1 MGSGLEKIRNIGI
14 MAHIDAGKTTTT
26 ERILYYTGVLHRM
39 GEVHDGNTTMDW
51 MDQER
56 ERGITI
62 TAAAVT
68 CEWKNHQINII
79 DTPGHVDFTV
89 EVERSLRVLDGAVAI
104 FDSVGGV
111 EPQSETVWHQ
121 ADTYNVPRIAFV
133 NKMDRVGADFERSV
147 GMMIEKLS
155 LVPVIIQL
163 PLGNETSF
171 EGIIDLITMKAY
183 RFGEEDLGATVRVS
197 DIPASLQEE
206 AQVRREEM
214 LEKICDFDD
223 TVLEK
228 ILSGGSVEERL
239 IHGAIRTGV
248 TGNKIYPV
256 LCGSAFKNKGIQQL
270 LDAVVNYLPSPI
282 DRGNIKG
289 RDPATGKEIERAPD
303 VHAPFSCLVFKI
315 QSDAHTGSIA
325 YARAYSGSAGFKDNL
340 INPRTGAKER
350 LMRIFRLHSNR
361 RKPVEKFD
369 AGEILGLVGLKSTT
383 TGDTLCV
390 SNHPIVYE
398 KMVFPDPVISIA
410 IEPKSATAEEK
421 LVSALG
427 RLVDEDPTCSVGID
441 KETGQRLISG
451 MGELHLEILIE
462 RLKREFNVE
471 VYAGKPQ
478 VSYRET
484 ITHAVREEVEYNQV
498 VAGKNQYAH
507 VVLAVEPID
516 PAAGIHCISKV
527 PEDDK
532 LVTPAFIAAIKQG
545 IWEAASGG
553 ELTGYQVIGIK
564 TTLVQLRL
572 QEENATEMAC
582 KIAGSLAFRQACK
595 KAVPVLLEPVMKL
608 EIVLPDEFVGSV
620 INDLNSRRGKVTL
633 ITNRGQQQIVDAE
646 APLAEMFGYATAL
659 RSLTQG
665 RALYTMQFSRYEQ
678 ASAHIQETILKK
690 IGRY

>member
-1 MGSGLEKIRNIGI
+1 VEKI
-14 MAHIDAGKTTTT
+14 
-26 ERILYYTGVLHRM
+26 
-39 GEVHDGNTTMDW
+39 
-51 MDQER
+51 
-56 ERGITI
+56 
-62 TAAAVT
+62 
-68 CEWKNHQINII
+68 
-79 DTPGHVDFTV
+79 
-89 EVERSLRVLDGAVAI
+89 
-104 FDSVGGV
+104 
-111 EPQSETVWHQ
+111 
-121 ADTYNVPRIAFV
+121 
-133 NKMDRVGADFERSV
+133 
-147 GMMIEKLS
+147 
-155 LVPVIIQL
+155 
-163 PLGNETSF
+163 
-171 EGIIDLITMKAY
+171 
-183 RFGEEDLGATVRVS
+183 
-197 DIPASLQEE
+197 
-206 AQVRREEM
+206 
-214 LEKICDFDD
+214 
-223 TVLEK
+223 
-228 ILSGGSVEERL
+228 
-239 IHGAIRTGV
+239 
-248 TGNKIYPV
+248 
-256 LCGSAFKNKGIQQL
+256 
-270 LDAVVNYLPSPI
+270 
-282 DRGNIKG
+282 
-289 RDPATGKEIERAPD
+289 
-303 VHAPFSCLVFKI
+303 
-315 QSDAHTGSIA
+315 
-325 YARAYSGSAGFKDNL
+325 
-340 INPRTGAKER
+340 
-350 LMRIFRLHSNR
+350 
-361 RKPVEKFD
+361 D
-369 AGEILGLVGLKSTT
+369 AGEILGLVGLKNTT
-383 TGDTLCV
+383 TGDTLCI

-398 KMVFPDPVISIA
+398 KMVFPEPVISIA

-484 ITHAVREEVEYNQV
+484 ISRAVCEEVEYNQV
-498 VAGKNQYAH
+498 VAGKNQYAR
-507 VVLAVEPID
+507 VVLAVEPVD
-516 PAAGIHCISKV
+516 PVEGIHCISKV

-608 EIVLPDEFVGSV
+608 EIVLPEEFVGSV

-633 ITNRGQQQIVDAE
+633 IINRGQQQIVDAE

-665 RALYTMQFSRYEQ
+665 RALYTMQFSRHEQ
-678 ASAHIQETILKK
+678 ASAHIQEIILKK